1 MQTLKKWK
9 IHVPLFAHPR
19 KTRSPIHLCIFANN
33 DIWEIFYE
41 DLWSVSME
49 GKILQSF
56 IYIYIYIYVYIYIIT
71 EITVEVILIFL
82 AIFNF

>member
-1 MQTLKKWK
+1 MQTLNKWK
-9 IHVPLFAHPR
+9 IHVPLFVHPR

-56 IYIYIYIYVYIYIIT
+56 IYIYIYIYNNRNNSRGD
-71 EITVEVILIFL
+71 
-82 AIFNF
+82 FNFSSHF